1 MRKSDEQE
9 ERHYFRMGDRF
20 FRVENQWF
28 YTTREG
34 NEGPFNAREEAEAH
48 LRTFVA
54 MQELTDEHGAYRFE
68 TEWPALRPPH
78 VHFLVEAPG
87 YRPLATQWVADRRVK
102 EARFD
107 LVLEPS
113 PD

>member
-1 MRKSDEQE
+1 MRKTDEQE

-34 NEGPFNAREEAEAH
+34 NEGPFGSREQAEAH

-54 MQELTDEHGAYRFE
+54 MQELTDEHGANVVF
-68 TEWPALRPPH
+68 AKKKA
-78 VHFLVEAPG
+78 EAEAG
-87 YRPLATQWVADRRVK
+87 ERKLELDTTIWDRQAD
-102 EARFD
+102 
-107 LVLEPS
+107 S
-113 PD
+113 I